1 MLAWCS
7 VMLATYK
14 ENYRSF
20 FFSEVQFAI
29 SSIAFIYNCVIYDIS
44 RY

>member
-20 FFSEVQFAI
+20 FQKCSL
-29 SSIAFIYNCVIYDIS
+29 SIS
-44 RY
+44 RIRFICVPYYDGSY